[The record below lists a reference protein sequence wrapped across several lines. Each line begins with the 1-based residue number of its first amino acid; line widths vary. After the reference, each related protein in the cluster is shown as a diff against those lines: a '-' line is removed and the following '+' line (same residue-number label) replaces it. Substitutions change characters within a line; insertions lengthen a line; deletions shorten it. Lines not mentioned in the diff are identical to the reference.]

1 MPEMLRPPERDSL
14 IAFLE
19 RNLLQDV
26 RLGDQDHQALRE
38 TLADSPTAGATWTEA
53 AARAAELLALPNV
66 RHRWA
71 GLSERLTD
79 FLLAMGEGPL
89 LHRQAATPGCRIDS
103 TDPQDFRVLTAVYE
117 FTGDLTRGLLRQRP
131 SAGVEGAEVVH
142 TGHLVEFTSGG
153 ANHCLDVEDSTSHA
167 GVSPQPDGSVVLF
180 HESLFSARAGLMRRT
195 RFVARLRYE
204 YTVRPDDP
212 RLQLRVMLKTAPKV
226 ALRDTRLTT
235 ALDEMSATATP
246 YGHIALSAS
255 GRTLPLPQPQD
266 ELTTLHLGRADAL
279 SLTGTAAPAQA
290 MGVHLGFPSADRLMS
305 IKLVSK
311 AADAGAARRPHWLL
325 TRYRIPQLGPGQSA
339 TVEEERLVTFG
350 TQPGAEATYAS
361 LLRDPT
367 PLRGRDPGLARDA
380 GAALNGMAMQIL
392 FSTAGGHG
400 GEARL
405 ARMRQWYDR
414 HAQAFLAASPP
425 RPRELAFAL
434 LSLDAMR
441 RLPPAPAPDYR
452 APLASGLDALL
463 ACQDAGGAFIE
474 PGGAPDLGG
483 HAAAILLL
491 SRLAIVQHAMA
502 AGDTRGGPVAADP
515 RLAPA
520 LRRALLPL
528 QLGSMWLG
536 QGEAAREVPSPILHS
551 ASPDGRG
558 TTDDGRLSSSL
569 GLAMR
574 GLGVLILAVRAGAVA
589 LEPAERHHLEAL
601 YDSCFRLLRGRLR
614 SFPDQLEVLS
624 DSDRADGDAI
634 TQSVVALA
642 LLAPDEAVLALPLA
656 VPQPA

>member
-1 MPEMLRPPERDSL
+1 MPEMLRTPERDSL

-19 RNLLQDV
+19 RNLLQDM

-38 TLADSPTAGATWTEA
+38 TLADRPTAGAAWTEA
-53 AARAAELLALPNV
+53 AARAVELLALPKL
-66 RHRWA
+66 RHRWSA
-71 GLSERLTD
+71 LADRLTD
-79 FLLAMGEGPL
+79 FLLAMGEGPI

-103 TDPQDFRVLTAVYE
+103 TDPQDFRVSTAAYE

-131 SAGVEGAEVVH
+131 AAGVEGAEVVH

-212 RLQLRVMLKTAPKV
+212 RVQLRVMLKTAPKV
-226 ALRDTRLTT
+226 ALRDIRLTT
-235 ALDEMSATATP
+235 AVDEMSAATTP
-246 YGHIALSAS
+246 FGHLVLSAG
-255 GRTLPLPQPQD
+255 GRTLPLSQPQD

-279 SLTGTAAPAQA
+279 SLTETAAAPLAT
-290 MGVHLGFPSADRLMS
+290 GVHLGFPSADRLMS

-311 AADAGAARRPHWLL
+311 AGDAGSARRPHWLL

-350 TQPGAEATYAS
+350 TLQGAEATYAS
-361 LLRDPT
+361 LLRDPA
-367 PLRGRDPGLARDA
+367 PLRGRDPGLARDI
-380 GAALNGMAMQIL
+380 GAALNGMATQIL
-392 FSTAGGHG
+392 FSTTSGHG

-405 ARMRQWYDR
+405 AQMRQWYDR
-414 HAQAFLAASPP
+414 HAPAFLAAPPP

-441 RLPPAPAPDYR
+441 RLPAAAGPDC
-452 APLASGLDALL
+452 AALLASGLNALL
-463 ACQDAGGAFIE
+463 ACQDAGGTFIE

-491 SRLAIVQHAMA
+491 SRLAIAQHAIA
-502 AGDTRGGPVAADP
+502 QHGDSQGSPDP
-515 RLAPA
+515 RLAAA

-528 QLGSMWLG
+528 QLGSMWAG
-536 QGEAAREVPSPILHS
+536 QGEAARELPSPILH
-551 ASPDGRG
+551 AATTEGG
-558 TTDDGRLSSSL
+558 TTDDGRLSSRL

-574 GLGVLILAVRAGAVA
+574 GLGVLILATRAGAVP
-589 LEPAERHHLEAL
+589 LEPAERSHLETL

-614 SFPDQLEVLS
+614 SSPEQLEVLA

>member
-53 AARAAELLALPNV
+53 AARAVELLALPNI
-66 RHRWA
+66 RHRWS

-79 FLLAMGEGPL
+79 FLLAMGEGPI
-89 LHRQAATPGCRIDS
+89 LHRQAALRGCRIGS
-103 TDPQDFRVLTAVYE
+103 TDPQDFRVSTAAYE

-131 SAGVEGAEVVH
+131 AAGVEGAEVVH

-226 ALRDTRLTT
+226 ALRDIRLTT
-235 ALDEMSATATP
+235 ALDEMSAAATP
-246 YGHIALSAS
+246 FGQLVLSAG
-255 GRTLPLPQPQD
+255 GRTAPLPQPQD

-279 SLTGTAAPAQA
+279 SLTETAAPPLAT
-290 MGVHLGFPSADRLMS
+290 GVHLGFPAADRLMS

-311 AADAGAARRPHWLL
+311 AGDAGYARRPHWLL
-325 TRYRIPQLGPGQSA
+325 TRYRIPLLGPGQSA

-350 TQPGAEATYAS
+350 TLQGAEATYAS
-361 LLRDPT
+361 LLRDPA
-367 PLRGRDPGLARDA
+367 PLRGRDPGLARDI
-380 GAALNGMAMQIL
+380 GAALNGMATQIL
-392 FSTAGGHG
+392 FSTASGHG

-405 ARMRQWYDR
+405 ARMQQWYDR
-414 HAQAFLAASPP
+414 HAPAFLAVPPP

-441 RLPPAPAPDYR
+441 RLPASTGPDY
-452 APLASGLDALL
+452 AALLASGLDALL
-463 ACQDAGGAFIE
+463 ACQDAGGTFIE

-491 SRLAIVQHAMA
+491 SRLALAQHAMA
-502 AGDTRGGPVAADP
+502 AETQGSPDP
-515 RLAPA
+515 RLATA

-528 QLGSMWLG
+528 QLGSMWVG
-536 QGEAAREVPSPILHS
+536 QGEGARELPSPILH
-551 ASPDGRG
+551 AATPDGG
-558 TTDDGRLSSSL
+558 AKDDGRLSSRL

-574 GLGVLILAVRAGAVA
+574 GLGVLILAARAGAVP
-589 LEPAERHHLEAL
+589 LEPAERSHLEAL

-614 SFPDQLEVLS
+614 SSPEQLEVLA